1 MSPRYASPDNE
12 RARAMGR
19 IQMNRRNFTALT
31 FAAATAAP
39 AAHAADLPKVTAVP
53 GAPALRLGA
62 FDLKAKG
69 YVVEEFFLAGTAQSY
84 RLAGEPTVDGRWR
97 ALPAETAPYATRIV
111 VVRPADPKRFNGTV
125 AVEWLNVTA
134 GLDAAPDW
142 SYLHRELM
150 RGGYAYVGVSAQR
163 VGVEGGSRFG
173 SSGALK
179 SANPTRYGALSHPG
193 DAYSFDMFTQVG
205 RVVDS
210 GQVLGGLKAARVLAM
225 GESQSASYLTT
236 YVNAVDPLA
245 KVFDGFLIHSRSG
258 GAALLSPPPP
268 TAAAG
273 PGGPP
278 GGPRAPIGTRLRDDL
293 RVPVLTLIAETDL
306 IGSGGGGFLA
316 ARQPDS
322 RRLRTWEMAGT
333 AHVDNYALMVSAIDT
348 DETPMATKVAAW
360 RPTRATLLG
369 MLIKPMNAGPQHHYI
384 AMSALSHLDRWVRTG
399 RAPPKAPQLEVTPA
413 AEGKPAT
420 LVLDAEGN
428 AKGGIRSPWVDVPT
442 ARHSGLG
449 NSGGPL
455 GFLAGSTEPY
465 DAATLARLYPG
476 GGADYRVRFT
486 AALDSAIKAGFILPA
501 DRAGALALAEAVWA
515 DQTRAK

>member
-1 MSPRYASPDNE
+1 MA
-12 RARAMGR
+12 AGLAV
-19 IQMNRRNFTALT
+19 ALT
-31 FAAATAAP
+31 GSAPAFAADA
-39 AAHAADLPKVTAVP
+39 PKVTAVP
-53 GAPALRLGA
+53 GAPTLRLGA

-84 RLAGEPTVDGRWR
+84 KLAGEATVDGRWQ

-111 VVRPADPKRFNGTV
+111 VVRPMDGRRFNGTV
-125 AVEWLNVTA
+125 AVEWLNVTG

-142 SYLHRELM
+142 SYTHRELL
-150 RGGYAYVGVSAQR
+150 RSGYAYVGVSAQR

-173 SSGALK
+173 SGGALK
-179 SANPTRYGALSHPG
+179 SANPARYGGLSHPG
-193 DAYSFDMFTQVG
+193 DAFSFDMFTQAG

-245 KVFDGFLIHSRSG
+245 RVFDGFLIHSRSG
-258 GAALLSPPPP
+258 SAAMLSPG
-268 TAAAG
+268 AG
-273 PGGPP
+273 VGGAPGS
-278 GGPRAPIGTRLRDDL
+278 PRAPAGLKLRDDL

-306 IGSGGGGFLA
+306 MGSQGGGFLL

-322 RRLRTWEMAGT
+322 SRLRVWEMAGT
-333 AHVDNYALMVSAIDT
+333 AHVDNYALMVSAIDSG
-348 DETPMATKVAAW
+348 EAPMASLVAAW
-360 RPTRATLLG
+360 RPTSATILG
-369 MLIKPMNAGPQHHYI
+369 KLVKPMNAAPQHHYV
-384 AMSALSHLDRWVRTG
+384 AMAALSHLEAWVRTG
-399 RAPPKAPQLEVTPA
+399 RAPPKGPPLAVATPA
-413 AEGKPAT
+413 AGGAAA

-455 GFLAGSTEPY
+455 GFLAGSTETF
-465 DAATLARLYPG
+465 DAATIARLYPG
-476 GGADYRVRFT
+476 GRADYMRRFEVS
-486 AALDSAIKAGFILPA
+486 LSRAIRGGFILPA
-501 DRAGALALAEAVWA
+501 DRADILALAEAMYP
-515 DQTRAK
+515 QTPSTQ

>member
-1 MSPRYASPDNE
+1 
-12 RARAMGR
+12 
-19 IQMNRRNFTALT
+19 
-31 FAAATAAP
+31 
-39 AAHAADLPKVTAVP
+39 
-53 GAPALRLGA
+53 
-62 FDLKAKG
+62 
-69 YVVEEFFLAGTAQSY
+69 
-84 RLAGEPTVDGRWR
+84 
-97 ALPAETAPYATRIV
+97 
-111 VVRPADPKRFNGTV
+111 
-125 AVEWLNVTA
+125 
-134 GLDAAPDW
+134 
-142 SYLHRELM
+142 
-150 RGGYAYVGVSAQR
+150 
-163 VGVEGGSRFG
+163 
-173 SSGALK
+173 
-179 SANPTRYGALSHPG
+179 
-193 DAYSFDMFTQVG
+193 
-205 RVVDS
+205 
-210 GQVLGGLKAARVLAM
+210 
-225 GESQSASYLTT
+225 
-236 YVNAVDPLA
+236 
-245 KVFDGFLIHSRSG
+245 
-258 GAALLSPPPP
+258 
-268 TAAAG
+268 
-273 PGGPP
+273 
-278 GGPRAPIGTRLRDDL
+278 
-293 RVPVLTLIAETDL
+293 
-306 IGSGGGGFLA
+306 
-316 ARQPDS
+316 
-322 RRLRTWEMAGT
+322 
-333 AHVDNYALMVSAIDT
+333 
-348 DETPMATKVAAW
+348 MATKVAAW